1 MTAPTFNIK
10 FFHSIITHSLGCYI
24 SSRVYSIIYI
34 SYFNIKIITAIISVT
49 VNITMS
55 ISFNQ
60 LHVNLYNNIISLHD
74 IIDIIN
80 NQYNT
85 RIRNKKELLFF

>member
-1 MTAPTFNIK
+1 
-10 FFHSIITHSLGCYI
+10 
-24 SSRVYSIIYI
+24 
-34 SYFNIKIITAIISVT
+34 
-49 VNITMS
+49 MS